1 MARDDEPAS
10 TAARRHES
18 RADPGRPRDMQTLF
32 TTESGRRGTGTVA
45 RPLSALHRVGVQ
57 LPARW
62 PRVAALTPSLCASV
76 VLMLASLTACESVP
90 SHAAATQTPP
100 SPTQTLTPYPTPTAS
115 TPTALTPPP
124 QDCPASQA
132 TRADLPGISPVMG
145 SAPVWATTLWA
156 PIHLTANDAYT
167 RFGWTWKIIWEVG
180 PSYKGSVAPHGVNL
194 RDGTPLWFQFAA
206 DDPTTTTTTPLLDP
220 RHPNHPVS
228 VVGDDWVEW
237 GSYVYLP
244 AAGCYAIE
252 ASWPSQ
258 ANWPSGSW
266 RITFA
271 AGL

>member
-1 MARDDEPAS
+1 MVRVDEPAPS
-10 TAARRHES
+10 AAHRHDGG
-18 RADPGRPRDMQTLF
+18 ADLGRPRDM
-32 TTESGRRGTGTVA
+32 TTRCATEFARRGTGTAAWQMPAPHRVCA
-45 RPLSALHRVGVQ
+45 RPL
-57 LPARW
+57 ARW
-62 PRVAALTPSLCASV
+62 PRVATLTLSLCASV

-90 SHAAATQTPP
+90 RTAVTQTPP
-100 SPTQTLTPYPTPTAS
+100 SPSQTPTPYPTPTAS

-132 TRADLPGISPVMG
+132 AQVALPDGMPVMG
-145 SAPVWATTLWA
+145 HAPVWSTLSTT
-156 PIHLTANDAYT
+156 IHIPSYDMYT
-167 RFGWTWKIIWEVG
+167 RFGWTWKIVWEVG
-180 PSYKGSVAPHGVNL
+180 PSYKGSVALHGVNL
-194 RDGTPLWFQFAA
+194 QNGAPLWFQFAA

-228 VVGDDWVEW
+228 VMGDDWQEC

-266 RITFA
+266 RVTFA